1 MLKTRWI
8 SLFCFLAFSVPNITY
23 AATTSGTPM
32 LEEAYRL
39 LNFLPKQSK
48 KLANNYISQRTLANI
63 SNRTFS
69 PITHNKSDATV
80 RTPIGTIDA
89 LQILAQAEFNMHHYN
104 VAFQQLV
111 KAENLAKQ
119 YDLPYS
125 RLLVQI
131 QDTRLYWLRNHN
143 SKLANEK
150 IKGIEKAYKAISK
163 KDSLANVIH
172 YQLIKLGAE
181 IASYEN
187 KIDRAKLLYSKLKG
201 IAEESKS
208 EKTLIDYH
216 TATGKFLLSHN
227 FYNSALSDL
236 LTGYWLAIENNSS
249 VQLAVINQLL
259 GQLFY
264 QRGVL
269 DKAVDHLSQAA
280 DFYDNYE
287 ETPVLPAILKQLGD
301 IYFAEGKYNLA
312 LVHYFNVIDHENM
325 QDSVEQITDVRL
337 SLAAT
342 YLKLKDVSLAK
353 RYLTHAESLIK
364 YSNYP
369 YLNARAALL
378 KAELAYND
386 NKSSVVI
393 KEANQALSN
402 AKFADKSKRITIQEN
417 AYDMLY
423 LGYEQGKQYK
433 KALEY
438 LKEYDQIK
446 NQQQQKLN
454 LISEDDFRQQK
465 QFIEQTLHLV
475 SQKLVLE
482 TTYDEYQRFKKIAV
496 SLAVVAVCF
505 SIIIIW
511 RGNIVSKQQRK
522 IKQLKED
529 LFSHSRSGLKNL
541 RMLNAKLSESMEQS
555 SMNFEKWHIG
565 ELIHEPLSDRLRF
578 VMIDI
583 PFLRTMYLQHG
594 YIEGLKL
601 ENKFGEYLQER
612 VKSPARIYHFSD
624 ANLLYIEP
632 TGEQPATPEELFN
645 KVQGWINEFE
655 QDLRINRTVRVG
667 IADYPFLPRA
677 YTAINDKELLDI
689 LLMSTS
695 AARTLSMKEHSSQ
708 WVYLKAIENAPAA
721 SLATGDIR
729 KACKHSIGQGLIKV
743 HSSYENEES
752 IKKLLKDS

>member
-1 MLKTRWI
+1 MLNTRWI
-8 SLFCFLAFSVPNITY
+8 ICFCFLAFSLPR
-23 AATTSGTPM
+23 AAFAETISGTPM

-39 LNFLPKQSK
+39 LSFLPKQSK
-48 KLANNYISQRTLANI
+48 TLANNYISQRTLANI

-69 PITHNKSDATV
+69 PITHNKSDTTV
-80 RTPIGTIDA
+80 RTPSGTIDA
-89 LQILAQAEFNMHHYN
+89 LQILAQAEFNMHNYN
-104 VAFQQLV
+104 AAFQQLV
-111 KAENLAKQ
+111 KAESLAKQ

-143 SKLANEK
+143 SKLAKEK
-150 IKGIEKAYKAISK
+150 IKDIQKAYKALNK
-163 KDSLANVIH
+163 KDSLTNVIH
-172 YQLIKLGAE
+172 YQLLKLAAE
-181 IASYEN
+181 VSSYEN
-187 KIDRAKLLYSKLKG
+187 NIEHAKLLYSQLK
-201 IAEESKS
+201 IAAEKVNS
-208 EKTLIDYH
+208 EQTVIDYH
-216 TATGKFLLSHN
+216 ISAGQFLLQHS

-236 LTGYWLAIENNSS
+236 LTGYWLAIESNSS

-259 GQLFY
+259 GELFY

-269 DKAVDHLSQAA
+269 DKAIDHLSQAA

-287 ETPVLPAILKQLGD
+287 ETPILPVILKQLGD
-301 IYFAEGKYNLA
+301 IYFSEGKYNLA

-337 SLAAT
+337 SLAST
-342 YLKLKDVSLAK
+342 YLKLKDTSLAK
-353 RYLTHAESLIK
+353 RYLAHAESLIK

-386 NKSSVVI
+386 NKPNLVV
-393 KEANQALSN
+393 KEAQKALSN
-402 AKFADKSKRITIQEN
+402 AKFAEQAKRSIIREE

-423 LGYEQGKQYK
+423 LGYEQGKQYQ
-433 KALEY
+433 KALVN
-438 LKEYDQIK
+438 LKQYDQIK
-446 NQQQQKLN
+446 NQQQKKLS

-475 SQKLVLE
+475 SQKKVLE
-482 TTYDEYQRFKKIAV
+482 ITYDEYQRFKKLAV
-496 SLAVVAVCF
+496 SLAVVAVCLALL
-505 SIIIIW
+505 ILW
-511 RGNIVSKQQRK
+511 RGNIVNRQQRK

-601 ENKFGEYLQER
+601 ENKFGEYL
-612 VKSPARIYHFSD
+612 KSKIEAPARIYHFSD
-624 ANLLYIEP
+624 ANLLYIEAN
-632 TGEQPATPEELFN
+632 TNQP
-645 KVQGWINEFE
+645 
-655 QDLRINRTVRVG
+655 
-667 IADYPFLPRA
+667 
-677 YTAINDKELLDI
+677 
-689 LLMSTS
+689 
-695 AARTLSMKEHSSQ
+695 SS
-708 WVYLKAIENAPAA
+708 P
-721 SLATGDIR
+721 
-729 KACKHSIGQGLIKV
+729 
-743 HSSYENEES
+743 
-752 IKKLLKDS
+752 